1 VAANGNEAT
10 QLTVLWTLRV
20 QMRRMAHYA
29 EWLTMSSGRHRGPGL
44 LSTGTRAIFVVV
56 VLVAG
61 VGALVLWQSVG
72 GGGASGCSGEVRLSV
87 AAAPEI
93 APAIQQT
100 ANGWATGA
108 RAPGGQCVAVDV
120 TPVNAA
126 EIASAIAANGGV
138 TLTGLTAASPAPTPA
153 AQGAV
158 TVAVP
163 DVWVAD
169 SSTWLVRVRAA
180 GPNLVPPQAPSI
192 ARSPVVLAMPEPVAA
207 TLGWP
212 NAPITWSTLLQRM
225 TSGQPLKVGIVEP
238 NRDAVGLAG
247 LVALGNAAAS
257 AGAAAEQATIAA
269 MRALVAGRTSA
280 YSDLMTHFPKSA
292 EPAALAAALMAAP
305 MSEHSLIAYN
315 QTSPAVKLAG
325 FYIEPA
331 PPALDY
337 PYAVMPGISADK
349 SGLAEDLR
357 NALAG
362 DSFQDHLAAAGLRD
376 HDGAGAGR
384 SFPILPGAP
393 ASVPGGQLDGVT
405 VAKAL
410 TTWISVTR
418 PARMLAVIDISGSMA
433 LPVPSAGGA
442 SRGQVSVAAAQ
453 QGMALFD
460 DSWAVGLWTFST
472 NLDGANDYRQLLP
485 IGKMSEQ
492 RSQLQAALA
501 SVAPIPNGQTG
512 LYDTVLAAYKTVQA
526 GWDPS
531 SVNSVVLLTD
541 GQNQDPSGIT
551 LDELVEQLKSTM
563 DVRRPIQVIAIGIG
577 DEVSEAELT
586 RITSTT
592 GGGTF
597 IARDPSAI
605 GPIFIKALSLR
616 PPVPTT

>member
-1 VAANGNEAT
+1 MV
-10 QLTVLWTLRV
+10 
-20 QMRRMAHYA
+20 HYA
-29 EWLTMSSGRHRGPGL
+29 EWVTLSGGRHRGPGL
-44 LSTGTRAIFVVV
+44 LSTGGRAIFVTL

-61 VGALVLWQSVG
+61 VGALVVWQSVG
-72 GGGASGCSGEVRLSV
+72 KNASCSGEVRLSV

-93 APAIQQT
+93 SPAVQQT
-100 ANGWATGA
+100 ANTWAATA
-108 RAPGGQCVAVDV
+108 HAPGGQCVAVDV
-120 TPVNAA
+120 APVNSA
-126 EIASAIAANGGV
+126 EVASAIAANGGV
-138 TLTGLTAASPAPTPA
+138 TLTGLTVNPSPGPSAQPA
-153 AQGAV
+153 AA
-158 TVAVP
+158 TVVP
-163 DVWVAD
+163 DVWVPD
-169 SSTWLVRVRAA
+169 SSSWLVRVRAA

-212 NAPITWSTLLQRM
+212 NTPLTWGALLQRM
-225 TSGQPLKVGIVEP
+225 TTGQPLKVGIVEP

-247 LVALGNAAAS
+247 LVSLGNAAAG
-257 AGAAAEQATIAA
+257 AGASAEQATIAA
-269 MRALVAGRTSA
+269 MRALVLGRASA
-280 YSDLMTHFPKSA
+280 YSDLLAHFPKTA
-292 EPAALAAALMAAP
+292 DAAAIGNSLMAAP
-305 MSEHSLIAYN
+305 ISEQALIAFN
-315 QTSPAVKLAG
+315 GGNPPVKLAG
-325 FYIEPA
+325 FYVDPA

-349 SGLAEDLR
+349 TGLAEDLR
-357 NALAG
+357 QALAG
-362 DSFQDHLAAAGLRD
+362 DPYQDLLARAGLRD
-376 HDGAGAGR
+376 QDGAGSGR
-384 SFPILPGAP
+384 DFPILPGAP
-393 ASVPGGQLDGVT
+393 TTVPAGQLDGAT

-433 LPVPSAGGA
+433 LPVPTAGGA
-442 SRGQVSVAAAQ
+442 SRGQVAIAAAQ

-472 NLDGANDYRQLLP
+472 QLEGNNDYRQLVP
-485 IGKMSEQ
+485 IGKMSAQ
-492 RSQLQAALA
+492 RAQLQQALA
-501 SVAPIPNGQTG
+501 GVTPIPNGQTG
-512 LYDTVLAAYKTVQA
+512 LYDTVLAAYKAVQT
-526 GWDPS
+526 GWDGN

-551 LDELVEQLKSTM
+551 LDQLVEQLKATM
-563 DVRRPIQVIAIGIG
+563 DPRQPIQVIAIGIG

-605 GPIFIKALSLR
+605 GPIFLRALSLR

>member
-1 VAANGNEAT
+1 
-10 QLTVLWTLRV
+10 
-20 QMRRMAHYA
+20 
-29 EWLTMSSGRHRGPGL
+29 MSSGRHRGPGL
-44 LSTGTRAIFVVV
+44 LGHGVRAIFVAV
-56 VLVAG
+56 VLVAA
-61 VGALVLWQSVG
+61 VGALVVWQSTG
-72 GGGASGCSGEVRLSV
+72 NGSGCSGEVRLSV

-93 APAIQQT
+93 APAVQQT
-100 ANGWATGA
+100 ASDWAAGA
-108 RAPGGQCVAVDV
+108 QAPGGQCVAVDV
-120 TPVNAA
+120 TPISSA

-138 TLTGLTAASPAPTPA
+138 TLTGLTAASPASSPAPA
-153 AQGAV
+153 AAP
-158 TVAVP
+158 VP

-169 SSTWLVRVRAA
+169 SSSWLVRVRAA
-180 GPNLVPPQAPSI
+180 GASLVPPQAPSI

-207 TLGWP
+207 TFGWP
-212 NAPITWSTLLQRM
+212 NTPITWTMLLQRM

-238 NRDAVGLAG
+238 NKDAVGLAG
-247 LVALGNAAAS
+247 LVSLGNAAAG
-257 AGAAAEQATIAA
+257 AGAGAEEASIAA
-269 MRALVAGRTSA
+269 MRALVAGRAGA
-280 YSDLMTHFPKSA
+280 YSDLLAHFPKVA
-292 EPAALAAALMAAP
+292 DPAALAAGLTAAP
-305 MSEHSLIAYN
+305 ISEQSLIAYN
-315 QTSPAVKLAG
+315 QKAPAVKLAG
-325 FYIEPA
+325 FYVDPA

-349 SGLAEDLR
+349 SGLADDLR
-357 NALAG
+357 AALHG
-362 DSFQDHLAAAGLRD
+362 DAYSDRLAAAGLRD
-376 HDGAGAGR
+376 QDGAGAGR
-384 SFPILPGAP
+384 SFPMLPGAP
-393 ASVPGGQLDGVT
+393 TTVPAGQLDGVT

-410 TTWISVTR
+410 STWISVTR

-472 NLDGANDYRQLLP
+472 SLDGTNDYRQLLP

-501 SVAPIPNGQTG
+501 SVKPIPDGQTG
-512 LYDTVLAAYKTVQA
+512 LYDTVLAAYKTVQT
-526 GWDPS
+526 GWDPN

-541 GQNQDPSGIT
+541 GQNQDPNGIT
-551 LDELVEQLKSTM
+551 LDQLVEQLKSTM

-577 DEVSEAELT
+577 DEVSEPELT

-605 GPIFIKALSLR
+605 GPIFLKALSLR